1 MYYFHTLPDRH
12 VNIIWYDLF
21 ILKQICIIN
30 KVFSIVWKDIARFG
44 AVSSPY
50 FLRFEELYFHTLRCS
65 YAPEPRLLSD
75 WSILYC
81 NATLGARPVSD
92 SAGAVSIQPMAEPV
106 GVPVIGEFIGIQSE
120 TKLND
125 DIQLSIPTFDE
136 LAELHYFSDCILPFN
151 LSGLF
156 LAYPLPS
163 MPRYSLY
170 LRTFELIVSTIVSVV

>member
-1 MYYFHTLPDRH
+1 MRTKCGGLFPAPTTPLHSPCAVYYFHTLPDRH

-30 KVFSIVWKDIARFG
+30 KVFPIVWKDIARFG
-44 AVSSPY
+44 AASSPY
-50 FLRFEELYFHTLRCS
+50 FLSFEELYFHTLRCS

-92 SAGAVSIQPMAEPV
+92 STDAVSIQPMAEPV
-106 GVPVIGEFIGIQSE
+106 GVPVIGEFIGIQTE

-125 DIQLSIPTFDE
+125 IQLSM
-136 LAELHYFSDCILPFN
+136 H
-151 LSGLF
+151 
-156 LAYPLPS
+156 
-163 MPRYSLY
+163 SLY
-170 LRTFELIVSTIVSVV
+170 LSLFHESTRGTSLFF